1 MADEAQLDA
10 AVKATMATMGK
21 LIKKP
26 PMTDKLLKKPPF
38 RFLHD
43 VITEVSFA
51 FDVSQHHR
59 LSAQLASLTDCSHPK
74 RWFACPGTSIQMS
87 GLR

>member
-1 MADEAQLDA
+1 MINNSKYRSVSNKMADEAQLEA
-10 AVKATMATMGK
+10 SVKATMSSMGK

-43 VITEVSFA
+43 VLTEVCA
-51 FDVSQHHR
+51 KVLEH
-59 LSAQLASLTDCSHPK
+59 
-74 RWFACPGTSIQMS
+74 
-87 GLR
+87 

>member
-1 MADEAQLDA
+1 MSDEAQLEA
-10 AVKATMATMGK
+10 AVKITMATMGK

-43 VITEVSFA
+43 VLTEVHGVRVDFEHRRSFA
-51 FDVSQHHR
+51 P
-59 LSAQLASLTDCSHPK
+59 LAFSMDYSHPR
-74 RWFACPGTSIQMS
+74 RWFGC
-87 GLR
+87 